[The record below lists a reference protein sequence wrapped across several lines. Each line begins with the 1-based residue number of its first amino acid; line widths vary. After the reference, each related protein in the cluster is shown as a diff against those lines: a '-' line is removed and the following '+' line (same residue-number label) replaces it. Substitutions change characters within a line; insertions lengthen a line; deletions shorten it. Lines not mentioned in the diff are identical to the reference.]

1 MRTTQ
6 SAADVFFDLL
16 IQTFK
21 SIQEMLLGAFKI
33 FKNIMMKLTTIV
45 ALLPLASAF
54 TNSGPAARSSTT
66 ALQSIDTRHR
76 LSDQEVGIWTQ
87 HCVDDAGNYAPCDA
101 ICGHDVRASW
111 ESYAPMTADG
121 NTVRYTGAI
130 GCPGGGDWCYAT
142 SFGGAKKNGDNE
154 MIKNAATVAAA
165 LAGLGSGVGGAKSDI
180 GLNIPKGASGSGIT
194 AVRYSGSIGFTTS
207 SVSGH
212 DVRGARGSYAK
223 PTNYHFV
230 TGEIGLSPAG
240 ATVAKSAARVPAF
253 KKKSY
258 AIGSWKK

>member
-1 MRTTQ
+1 
-6 SAADVFFDLL
+6 
-16 IQTFK
+16 
-21 SIQEMLLGAFKI
+21 
-33 FKNIMMKLTTIV
+33 MKLTTIV

-54 TNSGPAARSSTT
+54 NSSGPAARSSAT
-66 ALQSIDTRHR
+66 ALHSIDTRHR
-76 LSDQEVGIWTQ
+76 LSDQEMGIWTQ

-111 ESYAPMTADG
+111 ESYAPMTSDG

-142 SFGGAKKNGDNE
+142 SFGGAKKLDNE
-154 MIKNAATVAAA
+154 MIKKAATVAAA

-180 GLNIPKGASGSGIT
+180 GLNIPKGASGSGISP
-194 AVRYSGSIGFTTS
+194 VRYSGSIGFTNTNA
-207 SVSGH
+207 SGH

-230 TGEIGLSPAG
+230 TGEIGLESG
-240 ATVAKSAARVPAF
+240 AADAKSAARVPASN
-253 KKKSY
+253 KKSY
-258 AIGSWKK
+258 ALGSWKK